1 MDSNKLES
9 YLINLDLTYEKLDS
23 YTWLITDP
31 EKGLENV
38 FIIFEEPLVILRVD
52 VMQVPK
58 KNREA
63 LFEKLL
69 TLNGSDLI
77 HGAYALDNE
86 KIIITETFVHDTID
100 FEEFQASL
108 DAVSLAL
115 AQHYPVLTKYRE
127 P

>member
-23 YTWLITDP
+23 YTWLITDT

-38 FIIFEEPLVILRVD
+38 FIIFEDPLVILRVD

-69 TLNGSDLI
+69 ILNGSDLI

-108 DAVSLAL
+108 DAISLAL
-115 AQHYPVLTKYRE
+115 AQHYPILTKFR
-127 P
+127 

>member
-1 MDSNKLES
+1 MMDSNKLES

-23 YTWLITDP
+23 YTWLITDT

-38 FIIFEEPLVILRVD
+38 FIIFEDPLVILRVD

-108 DAVSLAL
+108 DAISLAL
-115 AQHYPVLTKYRE
+115 AQHYPILTKFR
-127 P
+127 

>member
-1 MDSNKLES
+1 MMDSNKLES

-23 YTWLITDP
+23 YTWLITDT

-38 FIIFEEPLVILRVD
+38 FIIFEDPLVILRVD

-69 TLNGSDLI
+69 ILNGSDLI

-108 DAVSLAL
+108 DAISLAL
-115 AQHYPVLTKYRE
+115 AQHYPILTKFR
-127 P
+127 

>member
-23 YTWLITDP
+23 YTWLITDT

-38 FIIFEEPLVILRVD
+38 FIIFEDPLVILRVD

-108 DAVSLAL
+108 DAISLAL
-115 AQHYPVLTKYRE
+115 AQHYPILTKFR
-127 P
+127 